1 MTKLKLRQTSKF
13 YAFRKRFLRLSSNE
27 QVQTRR
33 YKQLIKVLLIKV
45 NSTKEDEVKK
55 IDYERALQ
63 AIIAKYY
70 SILIEPEYILP
81 QLKRLRTSID
91 DFSESECYINFR
103 FLKKDLKRLCTLLY
117 IPSDVILKNRICMT
131 GEEVFLRA
139 LYELVSGDVQEK
151 ISSNVFGREF
161 SAQSRSIC
169 WFISHVFNNFQW
181 LVTDNLLWWK
191 RNGYFEKSAEAIGR
205 RMNFNVNERNLIAH
219 MIDCNCL
226 PTSVVGGGP
235 TESGANSARWDDT
248 IQRAFYNGWKSIHG
262 LKHQTVDNA
271 YGITVDLYGP
281 TSLRRNDL
289 CLLRESEINDRMSQ
303 AQLNERN
310 QFIIF
315 GDSAYKEQSHISS
328 YYKGQDPNHVWENG
342 ILQSKR

>member
-27 QVQTRR
+27 QVQIRR
-33 YKQLIKVLLIKV
+33 YKQLIKILLIKV
-45 NSTKEDEVKK
+45 NSTKEYEVKK

-161 SAQSRSIC
+161 SAQS
-169 WFISHVFNNFQW
+169 
-181 LVTDNLLWWK
+181 LV
-191 RNGYFEKSAEAIGR
+191 
-205 RMNFNVNERNLIAH
+205 
-219 MIDCNCL
+219 
-226 PTSVVGGGP
+226 
-235 TESGANSARWDDT
+235 
-248 IQRAFYNGWKSIHG
+248 
-262 LKHQTVDNA
+262 
-271 YGITVDLYGP
+271 
-281 TSLRRNDL
+281 
-289 CLLRESEINDRMSQ
+289 
-303 AQLNERN
+303 
-310 QFIIF
+310 
-315 GDSAYKEQSHISS
+315 GD
-328 YYKGQDPNHVWENG
+328 
-342 ILQSKR
+342 